1 LEPIILFSFI
11 FSLTAIALSLVRIL
25 KSQKESKRKRQA
37 DLFLNVTNLI
47 RIIEDEKFIQSRR
60 ALRKSKLLIQLKDGN
75 YNNKNDNENDNL
87 IFEID
92 PATEEAARNVAS
104 TYDRLG
110 FILKHDKELEDEF
123 IQWQSYVIVDMWL
136 FTKDLV
142 NKKWQT
148 RNKNYLKEFER
159 ISLKALDNEN
169 IDKTASQ

>member
-1 LEPIILFSFI
+1 M
-11 FSLTAIALSLVRIL
+11 IATGLSLVRIL
-25 KSQKESKRKRQA
+25 RTHKESKRKRQA

-47 RIIEDEKFIQSRR
+47 RIIEDEKFIQSRK
-60 ALRKSKLLIQLKDGN
+60 ALRKNKILSQLKEGN
-75 YNNKNDNENDNL
+75 NNNDSL

-123 IQWQSYVIVDMWL
+123 IQWQSYVIADMWL

-142 NKKWQT
+142 YKKWRS
-148 RNKNYLKEFER
+148 RNKQYLNEFER
-159 ISLKALDNEN
+159 ISLKALENEN
-169 IDKTASQ
+169 IDKTTSI

>member
-25 KSQKESKRKRQA
+25 RSHKEGKRKRQA
-37 DLFLNVTNLI
+37 DLFLNVTNLV

-60 ALRKSKLLIQLKDGN
+60 ALRKSKPLTQLKDGN
-75 YNNKNDNENDNL
+75 NNNNNNNNL

-123 IQWQSYVIVDMWL
+123 IQWQSYVIADMWL
-136 FTKDLV
+136 YTKDLIT
-142 NKKWQT
+142 KKW
-148 RNKNYLKEFER
+148 RSKNKNYLKEFER

-169 IDKTASQ
+169 IDKTTNK

>member
-1 LEPIILFSFI
+1 METIIIFSFV
-11 FSLTAIALSLVRIL
+11 FSLIATGLSLVRIL
-25 KSQKESKRKRQA
+25 RTHKESKRKRQA

-47 RIIEDEKFIQSRR
+47 RIIEDEKFIQSRK
-60 ALRKSKLLIQLKDGN
+60 ALRKNKILSQLKEA
-75 YNNKNDNENDNL
+75 NNNDSL

-123 IQWQSYVIVDMWL
+123 IQWQSYVIADMWL

-142 NKKWQT
+142 YKKWRS
-148 RNKNYLKEFER
+148 RNKQYLNEFER
-159 ISLKALDNEN
+159 ISLKALENEN
-169 IDKTASQ
+169 IDKTTSI

>member
-1 LEPIILFSFI
+1 M
-11 FSLTAIALSLVRIL
+11 IATGLSLVRIL
-25 KSQKESKRKRQA
+25 RTHKESKRKRQA

-47 RIIEDEKFIQSRR
+47 RIIEDEKFIQSRK
-60 ALRKSKLLIQLKDGN
+60 ALRKNKILSQLKEA
-75 YNNKNDNENDNL
+75 NNNDSL

-123 IQWQSYVIVDMWL
+123 IQWQSYVIADMWL

-142 NKKWQT
+142 YKKWRS
-148 RNKNYLKEFER
+148 RNKQYLNEFER
-159 ISLKALDNEN
+159 ISLKALENEN
-169 IDKTASQ
+169 IDKTTSK